1 MNHKRLWVASAIIAA
16 VILVGFVLSV
26 PHTRDVG
33 DISSSQVVAPSVPNV
48 SLRDSFKKGVHTI
61 TGSVEAPNA
70 CASVSAQASLVGD
83 ASNASG
89 ILVAVSL
96 EKDSGVCLQVPT
108 DISFSTTITA
118 PARLPIIATVNGESA
133 TTTAP

>member
-1 MNHKRLWVASAIIAA
+1 MNHKRLWIAAAIIAVA
-16 VILVGFVLSV
+16 IFIGFVLSV

-33 DISSSQVVAPSVPNV
+33 DSKFSQNAAPSVPSV

-70 CASVSAQASLVGD
+70 CASASAKASLAGEGSES
-83 ASNASG
+83 A
-89 ILVAVSL
+89 ILVAL
-96 EKDSGVCLQVPT
+96 TLKDDGGVCLQVPT
-108 DISFSTTITA
+108 RVTFSVTISA
-118 PARLPIIATVNGESA
+118 PVDLAIIATVNGESA